1 MAPLPLCLVNHNLIT
16 NRLAFNLLQKKNIT
30 QYGISS
36 ANPDAIN
43 QSCAM
48 LAMLSRPRGITQLC
62 AGYLWCDLRA
72 VEAGARG
79 CVPSS
84 PVESRCSAEGHS
96 DREDP
101 CLNRRVFDIHQM
113 ILFQAQRE
121 TKCIYIIASLFLSLA
136 ALSSSACASG
146 CTRTCVGF
154 FFFFFFSGSTWNTES
169 VSSLSLKKM
178 YSCPLDSE

>member
-1 MAPLPLCLVNHNLIT
+1 
-16 NRLAFNLLQKKNIT
+16 
-30 QYGISS
+30 
-36 ANPDAIN
+36 
-43 QSCAM
+43 M

-154 FFFFFFSGSTWNTES
+154 FSSSFFLDPPGIRNLSAL
-169 VSSLSLKKM
+169 SLSKEDVFLPPWQWVNGTWPG
-178 YSCPLDSE
+178 SVC

>member
-1 MAPLPLCLVNHNLIT
+1 
-16 NRLAFNLLQKKNIT
+16 
-30 QYGISS
+30 
-36 ANPDAIN
+36 
-43 QSCAM
+43 
-48 LAMLSRPRGITQLC
+48 MLSRPRDITQLC
-62 AGYLWCDLRA
+62 AGYLWCDLHA

-79 CVPSS
+79 CLPSS

-154 FFFFFFSGSTWNTES
+154 FFLLLLFWIHLEYGICQL
-169 VSSLSLKKM
+169 SLSKEDVFLPPWQWVNGTWPG
-178 YSCPLDSE
+178 SVC